1 LILNPPASGPDTAAI
16 RVLPAAVA
24 AVIAA
29 GVVAALQVG
38 KAAVAIPLLQAELG
52 LTLGAVAWL
61 AAIFPLV
68 GVFGGVPAGSA
79 VTAGGDRRILILG
92 LGIIAAGSAAGAAA
106 ASYGLLLVSRVIEG
120 LGFLLIVVAAP
131 TILRRITAERRRNQV
146 LAGWS
151 CFIPTGMA
159 LALLL
164 GPLFPGWRALWWTTA
179 ALAAIAA
186 VVVRLTVPAAPETEA
201 TPWRQLAAD
210 VNETVRSRSPL
221 RLAACFGLYTV
232 MYYAMF
238 SFLPVMLIERMGVS
252 HRTAGLMSAVAV
264 AANIAGNLCAGSLL
278 ARGVARPTLVIA
290 ATLSMGLTALGI
302 YLPLLA
308 DTPTFLLCVLFSAV
322 AGVVPATLVS
332 GASLL
337 APRTALVPVTV
348 GLVMQGSNLGQLA
361 GPAIVGNLV
370 AAQGWSAAAV
380 VVALTAALAAGVA
393 LRLRN

>member
-1 LILNPPASGPDTAAI
+1 M
-16 RVLPAAVA
+16 A

-79 VTAGGDRRILILG
+79 VTAAGDRRILILG

-106 ASYGLLLVSRVIEG
+106 SSYGLLLVSRVVEG

-131 TILRRITAERRRNQV
+131 TILRRITAECRRNQV

-179 ALAAIAA
+179 ALAAVAA
-186 VVVRLTVPAAPETEA
+186 VIVRLTVPAASKPKA
-201 TPWRQLAAD
+201 VPWRQLAAD

-221 RLAACFGLYTV
+221 WLAACFGLYSV

-278 ARGVARPTLVIA
+278 ARGVARPTLVTA
-290 ATLSMGLTALGI
+290 ATLSMGVTALGI

-380 VVALTAALAAGVA
+380 VVALTAVLAAGVA

>member
-1 LILNPPASGPDTAAI
+1 MILNPPASGPDTAAI

>member
-1 LILNPPASGPDTAAI
+1 
-16 RVLPAAVA
+16 VLPAAVA

-79 VTAGGDRRILILG
+79 VTAAGDRRILILG

-106 ASYGLLLVSRVIEG
+106 PSYGLLLVSRVVEG

-159 LALLL
+159 LALLV

-179 ALAAIAA
+179 ALAAVAA
-186 VVVRLTVPAAPETEA
+186 VIVRLTVPAASKPKA
-201 TPWRQLAAD
+201 VPWRQLAAD

-221 RLAACFGLYTV
+221 WLAACFGLYTV

-278 ARGVARPTLVIA
+278 ARGVARPTLIIA
-290 ATLSMGLTALGI
+290 ATLSMGVTALGI

-380 VVALTAALAAGVA
+380 VVALTAVLAAGVA